1 MYKLVKILSLCISP
15 EANNIV
21 RSGNGISP
29 RPYLDR
35 DLYHKHIGNC
45 EVEEYPLLPMLCEHL
60 DAAIDLVTI
69 RILYIKYYSC
79 FLNKHN
85 IC

>member
-1 MYKLVKILSLCISP
+1 MYKLVKILSLYISP

-21 RSGNGISP
+21 RSGDGISP

-35 DLYHKHIGNC
+35 DLYHKHMGNY
-45 EVEEYPLLPMLCEHL
+45 EVEEYPLPPILCEHL
-60 DAAIDLVTI
+60 DAAIDSVTI
-69 RILYIKYYSC
+69 RILYITDYSC